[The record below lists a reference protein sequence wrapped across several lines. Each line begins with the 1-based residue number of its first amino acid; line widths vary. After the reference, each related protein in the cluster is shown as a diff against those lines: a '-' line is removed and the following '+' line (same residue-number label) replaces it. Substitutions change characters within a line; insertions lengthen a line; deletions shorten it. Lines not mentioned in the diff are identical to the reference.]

1 MKFKIFK
8 AGLLASFS
16 ASSRLSC
23 LALLNVTLRN
33 SPTVTRVLIEQ
44 NSTSP
49 CWLRRKTTLLAV
61 GSRTISCFFNLLC
74 NKDLFFVSLLFPFH
88 SSKITI

>member
-8 AGLLASFS
+8 AGLLANFS

-33 SPTVTRVLIEQ
+33 SPTVKRILIEQ
-44 NSTSP
+44 K
-49 CWLRRKTTLLAV
+49 LYFTLLVAPEDYTA
-61 GSRTISCFFNLLC
+61 GGRLSDDF
-74 NKDLFFVSLLFPFH
+74 LFLQSSL
-88 SSKITI
+88 